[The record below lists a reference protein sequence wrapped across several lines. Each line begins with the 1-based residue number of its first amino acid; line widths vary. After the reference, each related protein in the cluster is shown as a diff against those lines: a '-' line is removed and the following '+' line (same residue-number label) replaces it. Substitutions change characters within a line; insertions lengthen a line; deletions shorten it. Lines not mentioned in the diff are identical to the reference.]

1 MAEQK
6 GHGLVMRAWR
16 RRFLIDVW
24 AEPRDVDS
32 LPAVIRARVRDMAT
46 DEETYVGSF
55 AEIEQI
61 VEARLDDDGVAPRR
75 WERP

>member
-1 MAEQK
+1 
-6 GHGLVMRAWR
+6 
-16 RRFLIDVW
+16 
-24 AEPRDVDS
+24 
-32 LPAVIRARVRDMAT
+32 MAT

-55 AEIEQI
+55 AEIERI

>member
-1 MAEQK
+1 
-6 GHGLVMRAWR
+6 MRAWR
-16 RRFLIDVW
+16 QRFLIDVW
-24 AEPRDVDS
+24 AEPRDVEE
-32 LPAVIRARVRDMAT
+32 LPAVIRARVRDMST

-61 VEARLDDDGVAPRR
+61 VERRLDEDGVSPRR

>member
-1 MAEQK
+1 MC
-6 GHGLVMRAWR
+6 AWR
-16 RRFLIDVW
+16 NRFLIDVW
-24 AEPRDVDS
+24 AEPRDVES

-46 DEETYVGSF
+46 DGEAYVGSF

-61 VEARLDDDGVAPRR
+61 VERRLDEDGVTPRR

>member
-1 MAEQK
+1 
-6 GHGLVMRAWR
+6 MRAWR
-16 RRFLIDVW
+16 HRFLIDVW
-24 AEPRDVDS
+24 AEPRDVET
-32 LPAVIRARVRDMAT
+32 LPAVVRARVRDMAT

-61 VEARLDDDGVAPRR
+61 VEKRLDEDGVTPRR

>member
-1 MAEQK
+1 
-6 GHGLVMRAWR
+6 MRAWR
-16 RRFLIDVW
+16 QRFLVDVW
-24 AEPRDVDS
+24 AEPREIDE

-61 VEARLDDDGVAPRR
+61 IEARLDVSGVTPRR

>member
-1 MAEQK
+1 MREQK
-6 GHGLVMRAWR
+6 GHGLVMPAWR

-55 AEIEQI
+55 AEI
-61 VEARLDDDGVAPRR
+61 VDRALDRLHRMP
-75 WERP
+75 

>member
-1 MAEQK
+1 
-6 GHGLVMRAWR
+6 MRAWR
-16 RRFLIDVW
+16 QRFLIDVW
-24 AEPRDVDS
+24 AEPRDVES

-61 VEARLDDDGVAPRR
+61 GEKRLDEDGVTPRR
-75 WERP
+75 WERQ